1 MAFEIKN
8 IGTEKAFQ
16 KAKHYCGYQERSHDE
31 VKQKLYGYGLYK
43 AEVEELLSKLIEENY
58 LNEERYAIA
67 FAGGKFRMKQWGKAK
82 IKYEL
87 KSKKVSEYCI
97 KKALKEIDEADYLKT
112 LSKLAEDKSKTLKG
126 ETNIFIKMK
135 KLKNYLV
142 GKGYEYDLIAG
153 IIRDTDGKC

>member
-43 AEVEELLSKLIEENY
+43 TEVEELISKLIEENY

-67 FAGGKFRMKQWGKAK
+67 FAGGKFRMKQWGKTK
-82 IKYEL
+82 IRYEL
-87 KSKKVSEYCI
+87 KAKKVSEYCI
-97 KKALKEIDEADYLKT
+97 KKALKEIDETDYLKT
-112 LSKLAEDKSKTLKG
+112 LSKLVDEKSRALKG
-126 ETNIFIKMK
+126 EKNIFIKMK
-135 KLKNYLV
+135 KLQNYLI
-142 GKGYEYDLIAG
+142 GKGYEYDLIAA
-153 IIRDTDGKC
+153 ILKDTDGKD